1 MAITLGGV
9 SLPDFVIDQEFA
21 WTGIEAAVDRTVGGA
36 PIVWEREISGQ
47 PLDLVGAVDMAWAT
61 RNTIQAVRNLA
72 AVPRATYTLDYE
84 GMEYTVRFRHE
95 DGAAIEAEPLVPRP
109 NHEGTDYYR
118 NVRIRLMIV

>member
-9 SLPDFVIDQEFA
+9 SLPDLTIEQEFG
-21 WTGIEAAVDRTVGGA
+21 WTGVESAVDMSVGGA

-47 PLDLVGAVDMAWAT
+47 PLDLVGGEDTAWIT
-61 RNTIQAVRNLA
+61 RAILEDLLALA

-84 GMEYTVRFRHE
+84 GTEYTVRFRNE
-95 DGAAIEAEPLVPRP
+95 DGAISAEPLVPRP
-109 NHEGTDYYR
+109 NHEDTDYYK